1 MEKSEIEK
9 ILKAGEIAKQIKSE
23 LNGIVKKDKLLLEI
37 AKEIESRIFELE
49 GKPAFPV
56 NLSINEIAAHYTPSY
71 DDGTK
76 AEGLLK
82 VDFGVS
88 IEGFVAD
95 TAVSFDLEG
104 SEENKKLIE
113 TAKKCLEG
121 GIEEVTNGKSLA
133 EIGKRIQSEAEK
145 DDFSPIK
152 NLSGHSIDK
161 GNLHSGITIP
171 NYDNGYDA
179 VLDEGIYAIEPFV
192 TKGVGMV
199 RDGKP
204 SGIYEVIKESV
215 AIRDNKARE
224 VFKFILEE
232 YEGLPFCSRW
242 LVEKFGTRVLIS
254 LAQIERAGGLHQFNQ
269 LVEKS
274 GAKVAQAENTILI
287 FEDEIIVTSE

>member
-23 LNGIVKKDKLLLEI
+23 LNKIVKKDKLLLEI
-37 AKEIESRIFELE
+37 AKEIESRIFELG

-71 DDGTK
+71 NDE
-76 AEGLLK
+76 AISEGILK
-82 VDFGVS
+82 VDFGVQVD
-88 IEGFVAD
+88 GFLSD

-104 SEENKKLIE
+104 SKENKDLILCVERCLKSATEGVSNNE
-113 TAKKCLEG
+113 T
-121 GIEEVTNGKSLA
+121 LA
-133 EIGKRIQSEAEK
+133 EIGARIQSEAEK
-145 DDFSPIK
+145 ENLSPIK
-152 NLSGHSIDK
+152 NLSGHSIEK
-161 GNLHSGITIP
+161 YNLHSGITIP

-179 VLDEGIYAIEPFV
+179 VLDEGSYAIEPFV
-192 TKGVGMV
+192 TKGVGKV

-215 AIRDNKARE
+215 AVRDPKARE
-224 VFKFILEE
+224 VFDFILEE
-232 YEGLPFCSRW
+232 YGTLPFCSRW
-242 LVEKFGTRVLIS
+242 LVEKFGTRALIS

-274 GAKVAQAENTILI
+274 GEKVAQAENTILI
-287 FEDEIIVTSE
+287 SEDKIIVTSE